1 MSTPPVKDTKFDELL
16 DFPCQQT
23 FKIMGV
29 AHEDLT
35 VQIIE
40 VLQRIAPG
48 DYVPKV
54 KPSTKGNYHSVSLS
68 VTVTS
73 KEHMEL
79 VYNELGALELV
90 RVVL

>member
-1 MSTPPVKDTKFDELL
+1 MDTKFDQLL

-29 AHEDLT
+29 AHERLPQD
-35 VQIIE
+35 VISC
-40 VLQRIAPG
+40 LQEHAPG

-54 KPSTKGNYHSVSLS
+54 KPSSKGNYHSISLS

-73 KEHMEL
+73 KTHMETI
-79 VYNELGALELV
+79 YTELAELELV

>member
-1 MSTPPVKDTKFDELL
+1 MTVKDTKFDELL

-29 AHEDLT
+29 AHDDLPVHVIT
-35 VQIIE
+35 
-40 VLQRIAPG
+40 VLQRLAPG
-48 DYVPKV
+48 DYVPKI
-54 KPSTKGNYHSVSLS
+54 KPSSKGNYHSLSIS

-73 KEHMEL
+73 KDHMEL